1 LDRSVHPAAVARDPQ
16 NGSPTPAPD
25 VFMHCLPRIEQSTEL
40 LLSHGFGF
48 GALI

>member
-1 LDRSVHPAAVARDPQ
+1 
-16 NGSPTPAPD
+16 
-25 VFMHCLPRIEQSTEL
+25 MHCLPRIEQSTEL